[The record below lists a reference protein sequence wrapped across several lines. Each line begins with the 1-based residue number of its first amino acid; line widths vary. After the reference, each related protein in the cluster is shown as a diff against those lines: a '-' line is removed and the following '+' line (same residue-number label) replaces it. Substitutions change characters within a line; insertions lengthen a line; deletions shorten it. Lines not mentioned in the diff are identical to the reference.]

1 MQIAVLRVTVDGEE
15 RFTVLYDDAGLSKVL
30 GLDGPFTE
38 AELRA
43 RLAKLEMGQAEV
55 ESKIALAR
63 AHSEEINS

>member
-15 RFTVLYDDAGLSKVL
+15 RFTVLYDDAGLNEVL

-38 AELRA
+38 TELRVRLA
-43 RLAKLEMGQAEV
+43 RLGMGRANI

-63 AHSEEINS
+63 APSEEFNS